1 MKTSKLY
8 VGNLSYQTDEEQLRQ
23 VFSQHG
29 TVSSINIIEGR
40 GFAFVEMETVEAA
53 EKAKEALD
61 GSQLDDRSIR
71 VDEAKPKT
79 GGDRGGDRGFSQ
91 KRYSR
96 W

>member
-8 VGNLSYQTDEEQLRQ
+8 VGNLSYQTDENRLREL
-23 VFSQHG
+23 FSQHG
-29 TVSSINIIEGR
+29 TVSSINIIEGK
-40 GFAFVEMETVEAA
+40 GFGFVEMETVEAA

-61 GSQLDDRSIR
+61 GTEVDERTIR
-71 VDEAKPKT
+71 VDEAKPKRS
-79 GGDRGGDRGFSQ
+79 GDKGFSQ